1 MTLSTI
7 SPIEKA
13 YRSAAANPVIVALVV
28 VFAAFSVIAR
38 LFNHEIFW
46 MINRDFPMWLDVS
59 MFYMSNLGD
68 GVIAV
73 TLSLWLLLGN
83 SRKGF
88 VGLVSLIIVMLLV
101 QSLKRYFDMPRPAAV
116 FGSLKV
122 LGPVLRQHSFPS
134 GHSATVW
141 AMVAL
146 LLLDKNM
153 NRIALLL
160 LGVIGSLAR
169 VYVGAHFPFDVAVG
183 ALVGILSVVLG
194 TLLVDVFKINWDW
207 FERFIIRFAILGL
220 TLFFGIYVA
229 FFHMRH
235 DSFGFFT
242 FVGGMS
248 VLGVVLVFFSLLRS
262 RIISKATTPILR

>member
-1 MTLSTI
+1 MTSLTT
-7 SPIEKA
+7 SPLEKA
-13 YRSAAANPVIVALVV
+13 FRSAAANPVIVALVV
-28 VFAAFSVIAR
+28 LFAAFSVVAR

-46 MINRDFPMWLDVS
+46 LINRNFPMWLDVT

-73 TLSLWLLLGN
+73 TLSLWLFLGN

-88 VGLVSLIIVMLLV
+88 IGLMSLIIVMLMV

-116 FGSLKV
+116 FESLKV
-122 LGPVLRQHSFPS
+122 LGPVLHQHSFPS

-141 AMVAL
+141 AMVTL
-146 LLLDKNM
+146 LLLDKNV
-153 NRIALLL
+153 NRIALLG
-160 LGVIGSLAR
+160 LGIAGSLAR

-194 TLLVDVFKINWDW
+194 TMLVNLFNISWDW
-207 FERFIIRFAILGL
+207 FERFTVRFAILGL
-220 TLFFGIYVA
+220 IFFFGIYVT

-235 DSFGFFT
+235 DSFGFFIFT
-242 FVGGMS
+242 GGMS
-248 VLGVVLVFFSLLRS
+248 LLGVLLVFFSMLRS
-262 RIISKATTPILR
+262 RVISKVTTPILR